1 MASQK
6 PIKYGLMG
14 NYPTKLKAESERKR
28 LKGLGVRYTRV
39 KKAQYGGYD
48 VLVGVK
54 PIGPN
59 GAVFQDEPVRS
70 PGGTVARGVVAGVDR
85 EGRTG

>member
-48 VLVGVK
+48 VLAGVK

-59 GAVFQDEPVRS
+59 GA
-70 PGGTVARGVVAGVDR
+70 GGLQMILTDAKQKEMQGW
-85 EGRTG
+85 